1 MSMNSDALKESLKSW
16 SDKNQG
22 EQAELALKIAQ
33 ALDDAELKSR
43 WSLIDIRRE
52 FESRSNRYSGWHS
65 HILNLVSVIH
75 TASYLLPIGFTWW
88 HLSDAMRSFRRASDS
103 VDIGDNLNFLSFW
116 TGADNSSYSGVK
128 LQTVG
133 IWIIGLLFVP
143 IFFNFLLNLLDDRR
157 MRVSAELNSLIL
169 STQLEISTA
178 RTITPEALADAL
190 SDSTTKLDVA
200 LGQMTKA
207 VTATEQTLRSISG
220 LTSSLELA
228 TSNSSKTLASAS
240 TALEQQIKN
249 LETSFSKISE
259 VVGQLGTIGQDIST
273 AGRSIKA
280 IGDLTLAATQ
290 VEGEVTRSLVSA
302 KSFTD
307 ELSKISSAV
316 KTDLSSLSEQMTSQ
330 INVTNELLKSLSAQI
345 SPLVSNLKTLGQV
358 TDDNKPAILHL
369 GDVVVATKRVVDEM
383 HSIVNEFAIAASRNP
398 TD

>member
-116 TGADNSSYSGVK
+116 TGADNSSYSGMK

-280 IGDLTLAATQ
+280 IGNLTLAATQ

>member
-1 MSMNSDALKESLKSW
+1 MNSDALKESLKSW

-116 TGADNSSYSGVK
+116 TGADNSSYSGMK

-220 LTSSLELA
+220 LTSSLELS

-290 VEGEVTRSLVSA
+290 VEGEITRSLVSA

>member
-116 TGADNSSYSGVK
+116 TGADNSSYSGMK

>member
-1 MSMNSDALKESLKSW
+1 MNSDALKESLKSW

-116 TGADNSSYSGVK
+116 TGADNSSYSGMK

-280 IGDLTLAATQ
+280 IGNLTLAATQ

>member
-116 TGADNSSYSGVK
+116 TGADNSSYSGMK

-207 VTATEQTLRSISG
+207 VTATEQTLRSSSG

-259 VVGQLGTIGQDIST
+259 VVGQLGTIGKDIST

>member
-1 MSMNSDALKESLKSW
+1 MNSDALKESLKSW

-116 TGADNSSYSGVK
+116 TGADNSSYSGMK

-290 VEGEVTRSLVSA
+290 VEGEITRSLVSA

-316 KTDLSSLSEQMTSQ
+316 KTDLSSLSEQMTSH

>member
-116 TGADNSSYSGVK
+116 TGADNSSYSGMK

-259 VVGQLGTIGQDIST
+259 VVGKLGTIGQDIST

>member
-1 MSMNSDALKESLKSW
+1 MNSDALKESLKSW

-116 TGADNSSYSGVK
+116 TGADNSSYSGMK

-190 SDSTTKLDVA
+190 SESTTKLDVA

>member
-1 MSMNSDALKESLKSW
+1 MNSDALKESLKSW

-116 TGADNSSYSGVK
+116 TGADNSSYSGMK

-330 INVTNELLKSLSAQI
+330 INVTNELLKSLSVQI

>member
-116 TGADNSSYSGVK
+116 TGADNSSYSGMK

-143 IFFNFLLNLLDDRR
+143 ILFNFLLNLLDDRR

-290 VEGEVTRSLVSA
+290 VEGEITRSLVSA

-330 INVTNELLKSLSAQI
+330 INVTNELLKSLSVQI

-383 HSIVNEFAIAASRNP
+383 HSIVNEFAIAASGNP

>member
-1 MSMNSDALKESLKSW
+1 MNSDALKESLKSW

-116 TGADNSSYSGVK
+116 TGADNSSYSGMK

-290 VEGEVTRSLVSA
+290 VEGEVTRSLVAA

>member
-52 FESRSNRYSGWHS
+52 FESRSNRYNGWRS

-116 TGADNSSYSGVK
+116 TGADDSSYSGMK

-133 IWIIGLLFVP
+133 VWIIGLLFVP
-143 IFFNFLLNLLDDRR
+143 ILFNFLLNLLDDRR

>member
-1 MSMNSDALKESLKSW
+1 
-16 SDKNQG
+16 
-22 EQAELALKIAQ
+22 
-33 ALDDAELKSR
+33 
-43 WSLIDIRRE
+43 
-52 FESRSNRYSGWHS
+52 
-65 HILNLVSVIH
+65 
-75 TASYLLPIGFTWW
+75 
-88 HLSDAMRSFRRASDS
+88 MRSFRRASDS

-116 TGADNSSYSGVK
+116 TGADNSSYSGMK

>member
-1 MSMNSDALKESLKSW
+1 MSMNSDALKESLKSL

-116 TGADNSSYSGVK
+116 TGADNSSYSGMK

-280 IGDLTLAATQ
+280 IGNLTLAATQ

>member
-1 MSMNSDALKESLKSW
+1 MNSDALKESLKSW

-65 HILNLVSVIH
+65 YILNLVSVIH

-116 TGADNSSYSGVK
+116 TGADNSSYSGMK

>member
-1 MSMNSDALKESLKSW
+1 MNSDALKESLKSW

-116 TGADNSSYSGVK
+116 TGADNSSYSGMK

>member
-1 MSMNSDALKESLKSW
+1 
-16 SDKNQG
+16 
-22 EQAELALKIAQ
+22 
-33 ALDDAELKSR
+33 
-43 WSLIDIRRE
+43 
-52 FESRSNRYSGWHS
+52 
-65 HILNLVSVIH
+65 
-75 TASYLLPIGFTWW
+75 
-88 HLSDAMRSFRRASDS
+88 
-103 VDIGDNLNFLSFW
+103 
-116 TGADNSSYSGVK
+116 
-128 LQTVG
+128 
-133 IWIIGLLFVP
+133 
-143 IFFNFLLNLLDDRR
+143 

>member
-52 FESRSNRYSGWHS
+52 FESRSNRYCGWHS

-116 TGADNSSYSGVK
+116 TGADNSSYSGMK

>member
-116 TGADNSSYSGVK
+116 TGADNSSYSGMK

-143 IFFNFLLNLLDDRR
+143 ILFNFLLNLLDDRR

>member
-1 MSMNSDALKESLKSW
+1 MNSDALKESLKSW

>member
-116 TGADNSSYSGVK
+116 TGADNSSYSGMK

-143 IFFNFLLNLLDDRR
+143 ILFNFLLNLLDDRR

-290 VEGEVTRSLVSA
+290 VEGEITRSLVSA

-330 INVTNELLKSLSAQI
+330 INVTNELLKSLSVQI

>member
-116 TGADNSSYSGVK
+116 TGADNSSYSGMK

-290 VEGEVTRSLVSA
+290 VEGEITRSLVSA

>member
-16 SDKNQG
+16 SDKNRG

-52 FESRSNRYSGWHS
+52 FESRANRYSGWRS

-103 VDIGDNLNFLSFW
+103 VDVGDDLNFLSFW
-116 TGADNSSYSGVK
+116 TGADASSYSGMK

-133 IWIIGLLFVP
+133 IWIIGLLFAP
-143 IFFNFLLNLLDDRR
+143 ILFNFFLNLLDDRR
-157 MRVSAELNSLIL
+157 MRTSAELNSLIL

-207 VTATEQTLRSISG
+207 VTATEKTLRSIGS
-220 LTSSLELA
+220 LTTSLETA
-228 TSNSSKTLASAS
+228 TANSSKTLASAS

-259 VVGQLGTIGQDIST
+259 VVVQLGTIGQDIAT
-273 AGRSIKA
+273 AGQSIKA
-280 IGDLTLAATQ
+280 IGDLTVSATQ
-290 VEGEVTRSLVSA
+290 VKGVITESLASA
-302 KSFTD
+302 NSFT
-307 ELSKISSAV
+307 SKFTEISAAV
-316 KTDLSSLSEQMTSQ
+316 KTDLSSLSDKMTSQ
-330 INVTNELLKSLSAQI
+330 IQITNGLLESLSAQI
-345 SPLVSNLKTLGQV
+345 KPLVSNLKTLGQV

-369 GDVVVATKRVVDEM
+369 GDVVVATKKVVDEM
-383 HSIVNEFAIAASRNP
+383 HSIVNEFAKAASRNP